1 MWKPAAP
8 LQKPAPTCA
17 ACPTFLPLHQAILVP
32 TMNSRPSRA
41 IPIPLPRS
49 SRRRPGEPSFPGP
62 GVDPL
67 AVPQTQPSFPSRSE
81 SSHAYYAEPIS
92 SSLIFSMDPE
102 RPEHSVHNAPTPLYD
117 LPRFARPRTPGN
129 PLRCRRCGQLYYQS
143 TAPRAHT
150 DDRYP
155 LCQQCQG
162 RAAPHAPTRLRA
174 DTMVATDYIPAWHRS
189 AGHPA
194 DVLQPSYGE
203 CLRPL

>member
-1 MWKPAAP
+1 MWKSAAP

-17 ACPTFLPLHQAILVP
+17 ACPTFLSLHQTILVP
-32 TMNSRPSRA
+32 TMASRPSRA

-102 RPEHSVHNAPTPLYD
+102 RPEYSVHNAPTPLYD
-117 LPRFARPRTPGN
+117 LPRFARPRNPGN

-203 CLRPL
+203 CLRLL